1 MHDPAPSR
9 RGLLKLLGGA
19 AAAGAASQPVWRA
32 LADEPTAPDEFFV
45 LVHASGGWDVTLSLD
60 PRNEAVGL
68 IDPPSSEW
76 VDTAT
81 LRHWRDAPL
90 DGDTTT
96 FEMLRPR
103 GTSLRLGPAVGNL
116 LDIADRITVINGLAM
131 NTVSHPDGTFFVSTG
146 RHLAGGRPVGPSVD
160 TVLANEFGRTQLFP
174 SVSVQFPS
182 AYVGGGLDPR
192 AAPLKMAS
200 VDTVSRVLSR
210 SNANTTA
217 ADREAVT
224 AMLSLESRDLLAREY
239 HREVMEGFSLQFGSL
254 QQMLRSNLQAV
265 FQTTALRTAQPSFNY
280 TARFQSRAATNAAFA
295 VEAMKRNV
303 VRCVSF
309 SMGGFDTHNAN
320 YRLQGLVQ
328 QECFDAIT
336 ALVRALDA
344 APHPTRTGR
353 RLSDHTH
360 ILVVSDFCRT
370 PQINTTGGRDHYP
383 NGSALVI
390 SPRFRGGV
398 SYGESDPGQLLPRP
412 AGRFVDG
419 MRPVAP
425 PDVLATFVHAFGVNP
440 RRYLRDGEVVQEVLR
455 S

>member
-9 RGLLKLLGGA
+9 RGLLKILGGGA
-19 AAAGAASQPVWRA
+19 AAAVASQPVFRA
-32 LADEPTAPDEFFV
+32 LADEPASSDEFFV

-60 PRNEAVGL
+60 PRNEAVGI
-68 IDPPSSEW
+68 IDPASTEW
-76 VDTAT
+76 VDTES

-90 DGDTTT
+90 AGGEST
-96 FEMLRPR
+96 FAILEPRNTRLRF
-103 GTSLRLGPAVGNL
+103 GPAIGNL
-116 LDIADRITVINGLAM
+116 LDIADRVTVFNGLAM

-146 RHLAGGRPVGPSVD
+146 RHLAGGRPVAPSLD
-160 TVLANEFGRTQLFP
+160 TMLANEMGRTQLFP

-210 SNANTTA
+210 TNGNTA
-217 ADREAVT
+217 AVDREAVT
-224 AMLSLESRDLLAREY
+224 ALLSQESRDLLGQSY
-239 HREVMEGFSLQFGSL
+239 HREVMEGFALQYDSLR
-254 QQMLRSNLQAV
+254 QMLRSNLQAV

-309 SMGGFDTHNAN
+309 SMGSFDTHNSN
-320 YRLQGLVQ
+320 YRLQGLAQ
-328 QECFDAIT
+328 QECFDALT

-344 APHPTRTGR
+344 APHPTRMGR

-370 PQINTTGGRDHYP
+370 PQINMTGGRDHYP

-412 AGRFVDG
+412 AGTFVDG
-419 MRPVAP
+419 LRAVAP

-440 RRYLRDGEVVQEVLR
+440 RRYLRDGEVVREVLR

>member
-32 LADEPTAPDEFFV
+32 LADEPAAPDEFFV
-45 LVHASGGWDVTLSLD
+45 FVHASGGWDVTLSLD
-60 PRNEAVGL
+60 PRNEAVGI
-68 IDPPSSEW
+68 IDPPSTEW
-76 VDTAT
+76 VDTAPI
-81 LRHWRDAPL
+81 RHWRDAPL
-90 DGDTTT
+90 DGGVDT
-96 FEMLRPR
+96 FEVLQPRNTRLRF
-103 GTSLRLGPAVGNL
+103 GPAIGNL
-116 LDIADRITVINGLAM
+116 LDIADRVTVFNGLAM
-131 NTVSHPDGTFFVSTG
+131 NTVSHPDGTFFVATG
-146 RHLAGGRPVGPSVD
+146 RHLAGGRPVAPSVD
-160 TVLANEFGRTQLFP
+160 TMIANEFGRTQLFP

-200 VDTVSRVLSR
+200 VDTVSRVLAR
-210 SNANTTA
+210 SNANTAA

-224 AMLSLESRDLLAREY
+224 ALLSQEARDLAARSY
-239 HREVMEGFSLQFGSL
+239 HREVMQGFSLQYDGL
-254 QQMLRSNLQAV
+254 RQMLRSNLQAV
-265 FQTTALRTAQPSFNY
+265 FQTTALRTAQPGFDY
-280 TARFQSRAATNAAFA
+280 AARFQSRAATNAAFA

-309 SMGGFDTHNAN
+309 SMGGFDTHGTN
-320 YRLQGLVQ
+320 YRQQAQVQ
-328 QECFDAIT
+328 QECFDNIA

-360 ILVVSDFCRT
+360 ILLVSDFCRT
-370 PQINTTGGRDHYP
+370 PQINATGGRDHYP

-390 SPRFRGGV
+390 SPRFRGGM
-398 SYGESDPGQLLPRP
+398 SYGSSDPAQLLPRP
-412 AGRFVDG
+412 AGMFVDG

-425 PDVLATFVHAFGVNP
+425 PDVLATFVQAFGVNP
-440 RRYLRDGEVVQEVLR
+440 RRYLRDGEVVREVLR
-455 S
+455 A